1 MQIFDVSDYNND
13 KLKQIPAAMLVE
25 HSEGKV
31 IVYEQGDEL
40 PDHLKPQ
47 HIEAARDSALEKIK
61 QDKQDEISKLGT
73 IKEIKEWLKK
83 QVDEGWIM

>member
-1 MQIFDVSDYNND
+1 MLIFKEGEISSQELSNI
-13 KLKQIPAAMLVE
+13 KTAILIE

-47 HIEAARDSALEKIK
+47 HIESARDSALEKIK